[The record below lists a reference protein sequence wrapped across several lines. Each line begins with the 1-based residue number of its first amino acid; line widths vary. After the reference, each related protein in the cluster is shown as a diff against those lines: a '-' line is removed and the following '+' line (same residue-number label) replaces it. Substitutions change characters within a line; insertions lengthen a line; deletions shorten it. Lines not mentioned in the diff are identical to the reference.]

1 MSSILRSAKVP
12 AHTLALL
19 ITASSAAVAQLGD
32 YDPAL
37 EFPGLSQATL
47 NGMHAA
53 AAKLYL
59 YERQPVG
66 TVETWT
72 SPDGTSGEVKL
83 VRSFDS
89 SNMPCRTIDYTIDS
103 QGTGHGLNP
112 GTHEHL
118 DVVSSAR
125 RHLEDRRGSPSA
137 LTSEGE
143 RRCAC
148 RTFARP
154 GNPSAASALTHSTL
168 STSATCRSWR
178 VLPEVVP
185 AQQFGQLACP
195 QLDRGRGRPFSSTA
209 TIVNRAS
216 VTLRLA
222 PVSLCGSTQV
232 SMLYVIE
239 LRPTRTSTA

>member
-1 MSSILRSAKVP
+1 MLPFASEAMCHLAHSLTRSPDPINRENRMSSILRSAKVP

-19 ITASSAAVAQLGD
+19 ITASSAAAAQLGD

-103 QGTGHGLNP
+103 QGTGRGLNP
-112 GTHEHL
+112 HDYILTWCRLPGGTWKI
-118 DVVSSAR
+118 V
-125 RHLEDRRGSPSA
+125 
-137 LTSEGE
+137 
-143 RRCAC
+143 
-148 RTFARP
+148 
-154 GNPSAASALTHSTL
+154 
-168 STSATCRSWR
+168 
-178 VLPEVVP
+178 EVP
-185 AQQFGQLACP
+185 P
-195 QLDRGRGRPFSSTA
+195 PR
-209 TIVNRAS
+209 
-216 VTLRLA
+216 
-222 PVSLCGSTQV
+222 
-232 SMLYVIE
+232 
-239 LRPTRTSTA
+239 